1 MGNKKEEQEERRKS
15 KRKEGKESCRLIK
28 ARFDTHKD
36 RENSDQHEQHRW
48 WWQEED
54 GRRSFLSL
62 SLSLFIPPSFFL
74 SLSLL
79 FSGDD
84 DYLENA
90 SEEATDVY
98 NIVACIL
105 KGRKRNTC
113 DSDDSYEDSDQ
124 EESDDDKKNKPAPA
138 PRVK

>member
-36 RENSDQHEQHRW
+36 RENSDEHEQHRW

-62 SLSLFIPPSFFL
+62 SLSLSLFIPPSFFL
-74 SLSLL
+74 SKKTRSFVNYMALRHGPIMVGKNYILL
-79 FSGDD
+79 FVVSGR
-84 DYLENA
+84 
-90 SEEATDVY
+90 V
-98 NIVACIL
+98 I
-105 KGRKRNTC
+105 
-113 DSDDSYEDSDQ
+113 
-124 EESDDDKKNKPAPA
+124 KK
-138 PRVK
+138 